1 MVLARQLVAL
11 QLIDD
16 AAFGPDALRAVRQA
30 FDQVWSEIAWRFGTQ
45 LVVIEAA
52 RLKLADTLLS
62 IASDDTRDVEVLKCF
77 ALQEMARH
85 ASKTSALPLAAAG
98 TTHRGQSSKGK
109 RSHRPNSAGFH

>member
-16 AAFGPDALRAVRQA
+16 AAFGPDVLRAIRQA

-62 IASDDTRDVEVLKCF
+62 IASEDTRDVEVLKCF
-77 ALQEMARH
+77 ALQAMARH
-85 ASKTSALPLAAAG
+85 PPNTSVLPLAAVGKAN
-98 TTHRGQSSKGK
+98 RGQSSKGK
-109 RSHRPNSAGFH
+109 RGQRTNSAGFH